1 MEELVLQA
9 QKLCKD
15 FPPEVKRGEPA
26 HALIDLDLTVRKG
39 EMVALIGPDGAGKT
53 TFFRLVEKLLNPTS
67 GQILLFDKDLKDQSD
82 EIKDKIAYMPQK
94 FGLYEDLTIIE
105 NLNLFADLK
114 GIPKN
119 ERKAVYDELLQM
131 TALAPFINRPAG
143 KLSGGMKQKLGIA
156 CSLVSKPELL
166 ILDEPTAGVDP
177 LSRKEL
183 WDVLSK
189 VAKVRNTSVLIS
201 TGYMDEAAR
210 CDRIYI
216 LNEGKVLSTGTLS
229 ELTSPYQNQVFYL
242 PCAEKDTRKLL
253 EKVADS
259 PDVIDA
265 IPRGNGVKAV
275 FKKELSK
282 QDIKEKFNILDIRP
296 LAPVL
301 EDAFIATLKKAN
313 EHTAGHESF
322 GTIDLKDLTIVKP
335 DPSEILISVE
345 DLVKKFGNFTA
356 VDQTSFQVSRGEIFG
371 LLGPNGAGKT
381 TTFKML
387 CGLIPATSGKISV
400 AGYNLRTARAEARK
414 NIGYVAQF
422 FSLYPTFT
430 VKENLTFFGGAYGL
444 DGSFLDSRVN
454 EIAEQF
460 ELSSMMNVD
469 SNKLN
474 EGFKKRLS
482 MAAALIHDPE
492 ILFLDEPTSSIDPL
506 ARRAFWKTIN
516 KLADI
521 GKTIII
527 TTHFMEEAE
536 YCTKMAIQAAGRML
550 ALGSPAEIKKIAG
563 LNNTDS
569 MDEAFLRIV
578 ENDRKGSKS

>member
-1 MEELVLQA
+1 MSEKE
-9 QKLCKD
+9 K
-15 FPPEVKRGEPA
+15 
-26 HALIDLDLTVRKG
+26 
-39 EMVALIGPDGAGKT
+39 GPDGAGKT

-335 DPSEILISVE
+335 DPSEILICVE

-430 VKENLTFFGGAYGL
+430 IKENLTFFGGAYGL

>member
-156 CSLVSKPELL
+156 CSLVNKPELL

>member
-39 EMVALIGPDGAGKT
+39 ERVALIGPDGAGKT

-259 PDVIDA
+259 PDVIDT